1 MEGHIYI
8 YICQFAF
15 LDTTF
20 LLWKQRIFT
29 VILLQMHRK
38 LLVRGKF
45 MRDTGVTHKL
55 LFKVQNLAF
64 SLIKPFS
71 YLGLRR
77 DKGHLLK
84 E

>member
-1 MEGHIYI
+1 
-8 YICQFAF
+8 
-15 LDTTF
+15 
-20 LLWKQRIFT
+20 
-29 VILLQMHRK
+29 
-38 LLVRGKF
+38 

-64 SLIKPFS
+64 CLIKPFS

-77 DKGHLLK
+77 DKDHLLK

>member
-8 YICQFAF
+8 ICQFAF

-29 VILLQMHRK
+29 VILLQLHRK

-64 SLIKPFS
+64 GLIKPFS

-77 DKGHLLK
+77 DNGHLLK

>member
-1 MEGHIYI
+1 
-8 YICQFAF
+8 
-15 LDTTF
+15 
-20 LLWKQRIFT
+20 
-29 VILLQMHRK
+29 
-38 LLVRGKF
+38 

-64 SLIKPFS
+64 CLIKPFS

-84 E
+84 ERRRAGWEGEEERRRGGELERRRGGEEERRRG